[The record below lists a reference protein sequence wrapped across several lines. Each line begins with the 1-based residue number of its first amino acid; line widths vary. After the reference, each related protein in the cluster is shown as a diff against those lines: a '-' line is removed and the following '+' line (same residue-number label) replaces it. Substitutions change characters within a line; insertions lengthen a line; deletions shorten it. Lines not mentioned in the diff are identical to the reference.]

1 MGWGEEFLINGN
13 EAVTSGNSSSMTMIG
28 ENKYAL
34 VYVDSSANCYGRI
47 CTLDP
52 STLVVTMGTPQAFD
66 VNGTSTRPDVAW
78 DPKAASNAGRLL
90 VMWMRGNDIKGR
102 MCSISGTTFTLAP
115 DIASPASNVSMFG
128 GVVYEPYQQK
138 FLINYNGNTTGS
150 GLSLI
155 HI

>member
-1 MGWGEEFLINGN
+1 
-13 EAVTSGNSSSMTMIG
+13 MTMIA

-52 STLVVTMGTPQAFD
+52 ATLVVTLGAAQAFD
-66 VNGTSTRPDVAW
+66 VNGTSTYPDVAW
-78 DPKAASNAGRLL
+78 DPKAASNDGRLL
-90 VMWMRGNDIKGR
+90 VLWMRGVNLKGR

-115 DIASPASNVSMFG
+115 DLAQPANGCSFFG

-138 FLINYNGNTTGS
+138 FVINYNANTSGS
-150 GLSLI
+150 GNIMGRIL
-155 HI
+155 H